1 VIHNIKEKLN
11 LVRQFKKILMFNKIN
26 DKKEILAHIVVNLP
40 LTIKDLVQIV
50 KEYEIEDYHVVMD
63 ALEQLQ
69 TRLGRKNAEKL
80 N

>member
-1 VIHNIKEKLN
+1 
-11 LVRQFKKILMFNKIN
+11 MFNKAD
-26 DKKEILAHIVVNLP
+26 DKKVMLAHIIVNLP
-40 LTIKDLVQIV
+40 LSIKDLVQIV
-50 KEYEIEDYHVVMD
+50 KEYEIEDYHVVID

>member
-1 VIHNIKEKLN
+1 MI
-11 LVRQFKKILMFNKIN
+11 RQYKTILMFDNV
-26 DKKEILAHIVVNLP
+26 DDRKKKLAHIVVNLP

-50 KEYEIEDYHVVMD
+50 KEYEIEDYHVVID

>member
-1 VIHNIKEKLN
+1 MFDNVDD
-11 LVRQFKKILMFNKIN
+11 RKKK
-26 DKKEILAHIVVNLP
+26 LAHIVVNLP

-50 KEYEIEDYHVVMD
+50 KEYEIEDYHVVID

>member
-1 VIHNIKEKLN
+1 
-11 LVRQFKKILMFNKIN
+11 M
-26 DKKEILAHIVVNLP
+26 LAHIVVNLP

-50 KEYEIEDYHVVMD
+50 REYEIEDYHVVID

>member
-1 VIHNIKEKLN
+1 
-11 LVRQFKKILMFNKIN
+11 MFNKAD
-26 DKKEILAHIVVNLP
+26 DKKVMLAHIIVNLP
-40 LTIKDLVQIV
+40 MSIKDLVQIV
-50 KEYEIEDYHVVMD
+50 KEYEIEDYHVVID

>member
-1 VIHNIKEKLN
+1 
-11 LVRQFKKILMFNKIN
+11 MFNKAD
-26 DKKEILAHIVVNLP
+26 DKKVMLAHIIVNLP
-40 LTIKDLVQIV
+40 LCIKDLVQIV
-50 KEYEIEDYHVVMD
+50 KEYEIEDYHVVID

>member
-1 VIHNIKEKLN
+1 MIYNLKQKLN
-11 LVRQFKKILMFNKIN
+11 LIRQYKKILMFDNV
-26 DKKEILAHIVVNLP
+26 DDRKKKLAHIVVNLP

-50 KEYEIEDYHVVMD
+50 KEYEIEDYHVVID

-69 TRLGRKNAEKL
+69 MHLGRKNAEKL

>member
-1 VIHNIKEKLN
+1 MKNLKSLN
-11 LVRQFKKILMFNKIN
+11 LIKRFKKILMFNKDD
-26 DKKEILAHIVVNLP
+26 DKKVTLAHIVVNLP

-50 KEYEIEDYHVVMD
+50 KEYEIDDYHVVID

-69 TRLGRKNAEKL
+69 TRLGRNNAEKL

>member
-1 VIHNIKEKLN
+1 MKNLKSLN
-11 LVRQFKKILMFNKIN
+11 LIKRFKKILMFNKDD
-26 DKKEILAHIVVNLP
+26 DKKVTLAHIVVNLP

-50 KEYEIEDYHVVMD
+50 KEYEIEDYHVVID

-69 TRLGRKNAEKL
+69 TRLGRTNAEKL

>member
-1 VIHNIKEKLN
+1 
-11 LVRQFKKILMFNKIN
+11 MFNKDD
-26 DKKEILAHIVVNLP
+26 DKKVTLAHIVVNLP

-50 KEYEIEDYHVVMD
+50 KEYEIEDYHVVID

-69 TRLGRKNAEKL
+69 TRLGRTNAEKL

>member
-1 VIHNIKEKLN
+1 MKQKLN
-11 LVRQFKKILMFNKIN
+11 LIRQFKKILMFNKTN
-26 DKKEILAHIVVNLP
+26 EKKEMLAHIVVNLP

-50 KEYEIEDYHVVMD
+50 REYEIEDYHVVID

>member
-1 VIHNIKEKLN
+1 MFDNVDD
-11 LVRQFKKILMFNKIN
+11 RKKK
-26 DKKEILAHIVVNLP
+26 LAHIVVNLP

-50 KEYEIEDYHVVMD
+50 KEYEIEDYHVVID

-69 TRLGRKNAEKL
+69 MRLGRKNAEKL

>member
-1 VIHNIKEKLN
+1 MI
-11 LVRQFKKILMFNKIN
+11 RRFKKILMFNKAD
-26 DKKEILAHIVVNLP
+26 DKKVMLAHIVVNLP

-50 KEYEIEDYHVVMD
+50 KEYEIEDYHVVID

-69 TRLGRKNAEKL
+69 TRLGRTNAEKL

>member
-1 VIHNIKEKLN
+1 MI
-11 LVRQFKKILMFNKIN
+11 RRFKKVLMFNKAD
-26 DKKEILAHIVVNLP
+26 DKKVMLAHIVVNLP

-50 KEYEIEDYHVVMD
+50 KEYEIEDYHVVID

-69 TRLGRKNAEKL
+69 TRLGRTNAEKL